1 LSEQAGVPRGA
12 ARTERDE
19 LGFEPPL
26 DLRGRSHALAD
37 RRKVNVRWLVATA
50 LTGVFG
56 AGLMAVAVIS
66 AHDRE
71 VTVGKRPQMAQTQR
85 VPQPASDRP
94 LSTARKGDKLV
105 RSADLSSARHSF
117 RTPTTIRA
125 QGRNVIKVRNFT
137 MLATPLLLTGGA
149 FAEDIPHFDPLKL
162 LTEGSDRG
170 VEIQPPPVGD
180 DPDAEVS
187 LVMVDVAAL
196 NAPLADATLSEAE
209 VEAQVREVG
218 ATPRRQVPAM
228 PAQMLLARTLQT
240 PRGVTPA
247 YAPLVSAPFGGL
259 DVRMVDENVTI
270 MPKVDTTTG
279 GADLVDERVAT
290 AKRGETLEAL
300 LRANGATVTAAR
312 QASAALRDRALAE
325 GQRVAMLFASY
336 DGPGTPRQLARIT
349 LHGDNRIEAMA
360 AINDRNQFVAAV
372 VEPAQPQRRASTD
385 DDDDDETSTNLALH
399 ASLYET
405 ALKNDIPRPI
415 VDEMV
420 RIFSSDSD
428 TDFQRRVSGG
438 DQIELFFSDD
448 DDGREVLFA
457 SLTTGS
463 ETRRYY
469 RFVNPDD
476 NSVDYFDENGR
487 SARKF
492 LLRKPVVNAQMR
504 SGFGMRRHP
513 ILGYSKMHT
522 GVDWANGSSGEPIIA
537 AGSGVV
543 IKAGWDTGY
552 GRRVEIQHAN
562 GYVTTYSHMSAF
574 GRNIAIGSRVRQ
586 GQVIGYIGSSGL
598 STGPHLHYEV
608 IVNDNFV
615 DPMRIKVPRSRELDG
630 RMLAEFRAERDRV
643 DELRKRSP
651 ARQRVGELTAR

>member
-1 LSEQAGVPRGA
+1 M
-12 ARTERDE
+12 ERIE

-26 DLRGRSHALAD
+26 DVRGRNHAMAD
-37 RRKVNVRWLVATA
+37 RRRVNVRWLIATA
-50 LTGVFG
+50 LTGLFG
-56 AGLMAVAVIS
+56 AVLMTVAVIS
-66 AHDRE
+66 VHDRE
-71 VTVGKRPQMAQTQR
+71 MTVGKRPQIAAAAR
-85 VPQPASDRP
+85 APAAPADRA

-117 RTPTTIRA
+117 RIPTTIRA
-125 QGRNVIKVRNFT
+125 QGRDVIKMRNFT
-137 MLATPLLLTGGA
+137 FLSAPLLTAGGT
-149 FAEDIPHFDPLKL
+149 FQDEIPSFDPLKL
-162 LTEGSDRG
+162 LTDGSDRG
-170 VEIQPPPVGD
+170 FEAQPPAAGD

-187 LVMVDVAAL
+187 LVSTDIAAL
-196 NAPLADATLSEAE
+196 AGPLATAALSDQE

-218 ATPRRQVPAM
+218 AVPRRQVVGL
-228 PAQMLLARTLQT
+228 PAQMLLARTLQA
-240 PRGVTPA
+240 PRTAVPG

-259 DVRMVDENVTI
+259 EVRMVDENVTTLS
-270 MPKVDTTTG
+270 KADTSTG
-279 GADLVDERVAT
+279 ATDQADERVAT
-290 AKRGETLEAL
+290 ARRGESLEAL
-300 LRANGATVTAAR
+300 LRSNGASPAA
-312 QASAALRDRALAE
+312 AKAAAAALKDRPLTE

-336 DGPGTPRQLARIT
+336 GAPGAPKQLVRIVV
-349 LHGDNRIEAMA
+349 HGDSRVEAIA
-360 AINDRNQFVAAV
+360 ATNDRGAFVAVAV
-372 VEPAQPQRRASTD
+372 EAAAPRAPAEEE
-385 DDDDDETSTNLALH
+385 DEEETTNLVLH

-405 ALKNDIPRPI
+405 LLKHEVPRAI
-415 VDEMV
+415 VDDV
-420 RIFSSDSD
+420 IRVISQDSD
-428 TDFQRRVSGG
+428 TDFQRRVSGR
-438 DQIELFFSDD
+438 DQIELLFTDD
-448 DDGREVLFA
+448 DDGRDVLF
-457 SLTTGS
+457 TGIATGG

-522 GVDWANGSSGEPIIA
+522 GVDWANGSSGEPILA
-537 AGSGVV
+537 AGGGTV

-552 GRRVEIQHAN
+552 GRRVEVQHAN

-574 GRNIAIGSRVRQ
+574 GRNIAAGTRVRQ

-608 IVNDNFV
+608 IVNDNYV

-630 RMLAEFRAERDRV
+630 RLAGEFRRERDRI
-643 DELRKRSP
+643 DELRKRAP
-651 ARQRVGELTAR
+651 ARQRVGELSAR

>member
-1 LSEQAGVPRGA
+1 
-12 ARTERDE
+12 
-19 LGFEPPL
+19 
-26 DLRGRSHALAD
+26 
-37 RRKVNVRWLVATA
+37 
-50 LTGVFG
+50 
-56 AGLMAVAVIS
+56 
-66 AHDRE
+66 
-71 VTVGKRPQMAQTQR
+71 
-85 VPQPASDRP
+85 
-94 LSTARKGDKLV
+94 
-105 RSADLSSARHSF
+105 
-117 RTPTTIRA
+117 
-125 QGRNVIKVRNFT
+125 
-137 MLATPLLLTGGA
+137 
-149 FAEDIPHFDPLKL
+149 
-162 LTEGSDRG
+162 
-170 VEIQPPPVGD
+170 
-180 DPDAEVS
+180 
-187 LVMVDVAAL
+187 
-196 NAPLADATLSEAE
+196 
-209 VEAQVREVG
+209 
-218 ATPRRQVPAM
+218 
-228 PAQMLLARTLQT
+228 
-240 PRGVTPA
+240 
-247 YAPLVSAPFGGL
+247 
-259 DVRMVDENVTI
+259 

-279 GADLVDERVAT
+279 GVDAADERVAT

-300 LRANGATVTAAR
+300 LRANGATAAAAR

-336 DGPGTPRQLARIT
+336 DGPGTPRQLARIAV
-349 LHGDNRIEAMA
+349 HGDNRVEAIA
-360 AINDRNQFVAAV
+360 AINDRNVFVAVAA
-372 VEPAQPQRRASTD
+372 EPAQPQRRAAAAD

-405 ALKNDIPRPI
+405 ALKNEIPRPL

-448 DDGREVLFA
+448 DDGREVLYA
-457 SLTTGS
+457 SLTVGN

-469 RFVNPDD
+469 RFVSPDD

-522 GVDWANGSSGEPIIA
+522 GVDWANGSSGEPILS

-543 IKAGWDTGY
+543 IKSGWDTGY

-574 GRNIAIGSRVRQ
+574 GRNIAVGTRVRQ

-630 RMLAEFRAERDRV
+630 SMLAEFRGERDRI

-651 ARQRVGELTAR
+651 ARQRVGELIAR